1 MRRCVPVLALALLVA
16 LGSPQAALAGD
27 AFFKGGLLFH
37 PDIGGVGDRWFVS
50 VGSDWGVN
58 PVGFVG
64 LEFQTA
70 YHSDSVS
77 GLASVKSVPANL
89 FVNGK
94 WKSEAERFR
103 PYGGVGFGLVSA
115 IVRSEF
121 LGISDTSYERHA
133 GFQLMG
139 GVEFNRKYLV
149 ELLGQRAF
157 VDGAQFGWSI
167 AGGFR
172 W

>member
-1 MRRCVPVLALALLVA
+1 MRRWVAVLALALLA
-16 LGSPQAALAGD
+16 SLGTTENALAGD

-37 PDIGGVGDRWFVS
+37 PDVGGIGDRWFVS
-50 VGSDWGVN
+50 VGSDWGVH
-58 PVGFVG
+58 PMGFVG
-64 LEFQTA
+64 FEFQSA
-70 YHSDSVS
+70 YHRDSVPEV
-77 GLASVKSVPANL
+77 LSVTSVPANF

-103 PYGGVGFGLVSA
+103 PYAGAGFGLVSA
-115 IVRSEF
+115 LVRSEF
-121 LGISDTSYERHA
+121 LGISDTSYESHA

-149 ELLGQRAF
+149 ELIGQRAF